1 MKNDWISDIRMGG
14 SIPNGESLPKSEYI
28 AFTVFDFMIE
38 NNSSQRISWSLAMSQ
53 NLAVPKKNIRRRS
66 VDHIWYWYV
75 QVLGKFKKCWFLR
88 SKLTWKNLSCY
99 EPSHRS
105 SGCFV
110 AKVTGNGQPDT
121 DHEVSGHAEA
131 DATPRKINMKPE
143 DTPLEEENH
152 RLKPSFSGFSC

>member
-14 SIPNGESLPKSEYI
+14 SIPNGESLKKSEYSLYSSL
-28 AFTVFDFMIE
+28 FHDRKQQVHREFDDPWLCLKIGPC
-38 NNSSQRISWSLAMSQ
+38 Q
-53 NLAVPKKNIRRRS
+53 KKTYV

-75 QVLGKFKKCWFLR
+75 QVLGEVPDVIIQPVMNQV
-88 SKLTWKNLSCY
+88 TG
-99 EPSHRS
+99 S

-131 DATPRKINMKPE
+131 EAEDDATPRKINMKPE

-152 RLKPSFSGFSC
+152 RLKPSFSGFSW